1 MTVDKKRKNSRR
13 NSRKSK
19 DNCDRTKKVKGGE
32 NCESA
37 FKNPRNKIE
46 AVDRDG
52 RNRDKGLIMGRNPIK
67 EVMNS
72 DDTVEKILVIKNGEG
87 SIRQLVARAKE
98 KSIDVL
104 YCDKKTL
111 DRISDGEN
119 HQGIVAYVTDFKY
132 STVDDILKEA
142 RDRHEKP
149 FVVILDGITDPHNLG
164 AVIRTAECAGVH
176 GIIIP
181 KRRAVSVTPTVVKT
195 SAGATSYMRVAK
207 VTNIASTIEELK
219 KEGLWIYSCN
229 MGGENYKSLKYD
241 GGVGLVIGNEG
252 DGVSCNVQSK
262 CDFTV
267 SIPMKGKISSLN
279 ASNAAAIIMYEVT
292 AQRGVQ

>member
-32 NCESA
+32 NCESD

-98 KSIDVL
+98 KRIDVL

-119 HQGIVAYVTDFKY
+119 H
-132 STVDDILKEA
+132 
-142 RDRHEKP
+142 
-149 FVVILDGITDPHNLG
+149 
-164 AVIRTAECAGVH
+164 
-176 GIIIP
+176 
-181 KRRAVSVTPTVVKT
+181 
-195 SAGATSYMRVAK
+195 
-207 VTNIASTIEELK
+207 
-219 KEGLWIYSCN
+219 
-229 MGGENYKSLKYD
+229 
-241 GGVGLVIGNEG
+241 
-252 DGVSCNVQSK
+252 
-262 CDFTV
+262 
-267 SIPMKGKISSLN
+267 
-279 ASNAAAIIMYEVT
+279 
-292 AQRGVQ
+292 